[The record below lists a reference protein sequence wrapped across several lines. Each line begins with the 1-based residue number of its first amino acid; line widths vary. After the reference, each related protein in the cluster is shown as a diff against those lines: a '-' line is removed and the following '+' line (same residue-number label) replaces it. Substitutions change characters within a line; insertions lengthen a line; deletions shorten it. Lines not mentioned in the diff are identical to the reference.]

1 MAKGARFLRSV
12 AFVLV
17 SGLAVSTPLVAQPA
31 KPALPPAAWIEWTV
45 VEVNPAMVEEFIAI
59 QREFT
64 AHAKK
69 AKTPWRRVS
78 RTEVFG
84 DAYRFLIATPVRSL
98 ATFDKRDD
106 SDPELYALVRRA
118 QRYVTSQKTYA
129 VRTLPDAGNPPPEGK
144 EPALMVVNVVRV
156 APGREQDFMNVMTSD
171 FLPHFNEAKI
181 HYETGTLAF
190 GGESGFV
197 HAFYVVNFAELDKGS
212 PVVRALGAEGAQ
224 AVTAKLAG
232 IVTSSEMWVARLLP
246 EVSYGPTAGGS
257 ENP

>member
-1 MAKGARFLRSV
+1 MATGARLLRS
-12 AFVLV
+12 AALVLV
-17 SGLAVSTPLVAQPA
+17 SGLAASTGLGGQAA
-31 KPALPPAAWIEWTV
+31 KPAPAPLPWVEWTV
-45 VEVNPAMVEEFIAI
+45 VEVDPAMVDEFIAI

-64 AHAKK
+64 ARAKK
-69 AKTPWRRVS
+69 AKTAWRRVS

-106 SDPELYALVRRA
+106 SDAELSVLVHRA
-118 QRYVTSQKTYA
+118 QRCVRSQKTYA
-129 VRTLPDAGNPPPEGK
+129 VRTLPDAGNPLPEGK
-144 EPALMVVNVVRV
+144 EPGLMVVNVVRV

-181 HYETGTLAF
+181 HYETGALAF

-197 HAFYVVNFAELDKGS
+197 HAFYVDNFAELDKGS

-224 AVTAKLAG
+224 AVTAKLSG
-232 IVTSSEMWVARLLP
+232 IVTASEMWIARLLP
-246 EVSYGPTAGGS
+246 EVSYGPTAGAS
-257 ENP
+257 EKP